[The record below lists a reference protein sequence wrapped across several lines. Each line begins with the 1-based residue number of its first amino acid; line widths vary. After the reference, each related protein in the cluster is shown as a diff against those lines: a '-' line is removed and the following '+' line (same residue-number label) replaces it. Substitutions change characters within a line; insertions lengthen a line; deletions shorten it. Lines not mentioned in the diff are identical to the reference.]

1 MRFSRPILG
10 AVVAALL
17 APQAAQ
23 AAGLDPLAPC
33 YRSVDSETRETV
45 QIHGRGF
52 TPGQTVTVLIDGAV
66 AEDGVVADRNG
77 DVIGGVQA
85 PYRASGERS
94 FTITITE
101 DNQPGNTASATS
113 RVTALDAR
121 LKPRTTGPRK
131 RVRFIGR
138 GFTDGTS
145 VYAHYVRKGRHRKT
159 VMLGAAQGPCGRID
173 VRRRQFPFK
182 PAVGRWTLQ
191 VDNQADY
198 SAEPLGVFVRL
209 AITVRRGFPLPP
221 G

>member
-1 MRFSRPILG
+1 MRLSLPILG
-10 AVVAALL
+10 AVLAVLL

-23 AAGLDPLAPC
+23 AAVLDPLGPC

-45 QIHGRGF
+45 PVLGRGF
-52 TPGQTVTVLIDGAV
+52 TPGQTVTVRVDGIV
-66 AEDGVVADRNG
+66 AQDGVVADTNG
-77 DVIGGVQA
+77 NVIGSVQA
-85 PYRASGERS
+85 PYRASGERP
-94 FTITITE
+94 FTITVTE

-131 RVRFIGR
+131 RVRFIAR

-145 VYAHYVRKGRHRKT
+145 VYAHYVRKGKHRKT
-159 VMLGAAQGPCGRID
+159 VLLGAAQGPCGRID
-173 VRRRQFPFK
+173 VRRSQFPFK

-209 AITVRRGFPLPP
+209 AITVSRGLPRP
-221 G
+221 